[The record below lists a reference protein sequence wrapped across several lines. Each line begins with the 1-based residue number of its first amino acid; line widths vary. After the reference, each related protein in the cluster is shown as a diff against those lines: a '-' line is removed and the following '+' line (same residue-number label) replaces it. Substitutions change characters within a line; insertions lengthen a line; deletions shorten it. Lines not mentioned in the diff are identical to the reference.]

1 MRRHLVAAVAALAAL
16 AVVLAVAAAVSR
28 DRPKHPGLA
37 DVVDQAVAGIVPSAR
52 GGDCPDVSRPMPIN
66 AVRVATTL
74 LRAVRR
80 DPGATVPAPSGD
92 GEIAIREVPGLL
104 ADELDACLRTV
115 KSPGPGWERLKATLA
130 G

>member
-1 MRRHLVAAVAALAAL
+1 MRAHLVAALLAVAALAG
-16 AVVLAVAAAVSR
+16 VLGIAAGVSR

-37 DVVDQAVAGIVPSAR
+37 EVVDQAVAEIAPSAS

-80 DPGATVPAPSGD
+80 DPEAPVPAPSGD
-92 GEIAIREVPGLL
+92 GDVAIREVPGLL
-104 ADELDACLRTV
+104 AVELDACMRAV
-115 KSPGPGWERLKATLA
+115 KTPGPGWERLRNTLT